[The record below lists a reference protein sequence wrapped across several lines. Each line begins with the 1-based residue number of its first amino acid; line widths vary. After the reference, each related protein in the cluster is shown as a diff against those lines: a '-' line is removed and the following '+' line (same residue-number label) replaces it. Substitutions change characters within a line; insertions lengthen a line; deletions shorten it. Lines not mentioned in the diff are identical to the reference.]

1 MDGHAIIAARRAP
14 RRVTEGAFF
23 AVLGLVFVISAGAT
37 IAWCTSMSAMGGM
50 SMPGGWTMSMT
61 WMQMPG
67 QTWLGAAGSFLG
79 MWLVM
84 MVAMMLPSLMPM
96 LLRCRRAI
104 GSRSAARLGRL
115 TARVGAAYFLVWTV
129 FGMAVFPLGM
139 SLAAAEMEQPLL
151 ARMVPLAVA
160 LVVLIAGVL
169 QFTPWKTRHL
179 VYCREGQ
186 ACGALLLADSGSAFR
201 HGLRLGLHCCYCCAN
216 MTAILL
222 VTGVMDLR
230 AMAAVTAAI
239 TIERLVPAGERA
251 AQAIGAVIVAVGL
264 LLGAR
269 ALVLG

>member
-1 MDGHAIIAARRAP
+1 
-14 RRVTEGAFF
+14 
-23 AVLGLVFVISAGAT
+23 
-37 IAWCTSMSAMGGM
+37 
-50 SMPGGWTMSMT
+50 
-61 WMQMPG
+61 
-67 QTWLGAAGSFLG
+67 
-79 MWLVM
+79 
-84 MVAMMLPSLMPM
+84 MPM